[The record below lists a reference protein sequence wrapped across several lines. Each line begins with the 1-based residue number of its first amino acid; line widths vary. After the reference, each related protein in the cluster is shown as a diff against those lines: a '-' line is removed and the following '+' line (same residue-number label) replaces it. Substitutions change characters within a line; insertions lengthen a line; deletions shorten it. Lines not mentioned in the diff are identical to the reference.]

1 MSFYHIVLKHG
12 FNINISYFRHFRS
25 IKVCFL
31 GDFVDFVILFS
42 VNVITISTFFLF
54 GDETVCPT
62 IGRTQE
68 LKKVSE

>member
-1 MSFYHIVLKHG
+1 M
-12 FNINISYFRHFRS
+12 
-25 IKVCFL
+25 CFL